1 MEPNE
6 YLKLREEWIIFTKN
20 IPKHSFINFDTYM
33 QLKIYERLED
43 VERSAGSG
51 RCNDTGMGGI

>member
-20 IPKHSFINFDTYM
+20 IPQSSFINFDTYM
-33 QLKIYERLED
+33 QLKIYKKLIDIREKP
-43 VERSAGSG
+43 
-51 RCNDTGMGGI
+51 TGTYKGDWL